1 MAILQRIISE
11 NGVPLNYHRIAMV
24 NVQLNQQI
32 TILVESYVD
41 ETGRLYEKDYAVGNI
56 EEEPTFP
63 YTNGEYLNTPWDEC
77 EEFLTG
83 SIIAK
88 AYAWLKRQP
97 AYIGAQDA

>member
-1 MAILQRIISE
+1 MAILQKTISA

-41 ETGRLYEKDYAVGNI
+41 ETGRLYEKDYAIGNV
-56 EEEPTFP
+56 EETPTFP
-63 YTNGEYLNTPWDEC
+63 YTDGEYISIPWNEC
-77 EEFLTG
+77 EEFLSG
-83 SIIAK
+83 NIIDN

-97 AYIGAQDA
+97 AYVGAQDA